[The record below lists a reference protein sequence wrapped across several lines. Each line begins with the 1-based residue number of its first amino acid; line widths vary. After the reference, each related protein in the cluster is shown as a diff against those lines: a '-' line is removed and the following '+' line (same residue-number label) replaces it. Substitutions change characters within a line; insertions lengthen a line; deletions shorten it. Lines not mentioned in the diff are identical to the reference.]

1 MAGLPTKAKAR
12 RGNPRA
18 AAGAFALALFAWS
31 AVSWLTRNQSVQ
43 LFPPPWDV
51 VKQAVALWHLRL
63 PADIAASASEAIGG
77 WIIGSLLSIVVGL
90 LVGSV
95 PILSQT
101 VKPLIEVLRPVSPL
115 AWVPLAIVWFGIGY
129 WGKAF
134 IVALITFFTVVMS
147 AVEGASSIDPLLTRA
162 AHMLGLRRLTFF
174 WRVVA
179 MNALPDILTGLQ
191 YSLATAWG
199 GVIIAELVGANAGI
213 GALELKAEQSY
224 NVAGVVVG
232 MLTIALLGY
241 LGNAAFVVARGRLF
255 PWLLVSRR

>member
-1 MAGLPTKAKAR
+1 MVGAGQT
-12 RGNPRA
+12 
-18 AAGAFALALFAWS
+18 
-31 AVSWLTRNQSVQ
+31 VQ
-43 LFPPPWDV
+43 LLPPPWDV
-51 VKQAVALWHLRL
+51 ATQAAVLWQLRL
-63 PADIAASASEAIGG
+63 PADIAASAGEAFGG
-77 WIIGSLLSIVVGL
+77 WLIGSVASIIIGL
-90 LVGSV
+90 LVGNV
-95 PILSQT
+95 PALRST

-134 IVALITFFTVVMS
+134 IVALITFFTVVTS
-147 AVEGASSIDPLLTRA
+147 AIEGASAIDPSLTRTA
-162 AHMLGLRRLTFF
+162 RMLGLRRFTYF

-213 GALELKAEQSY
+213 GALELKAEQGF

-241 LGNAAFVVARGRLF
+241 LANAAFVLARRKMF